1 MSKTAHGLPDTPALR
16 ARDIEDKMHLLPNG
30 CCIALWNSTF
40 EIELLESGLT
50 NTSRRIL
57 SSSGSIDQGLFDR
70 AHVRLAEL
78 RTLGV
83 IKP

>member
-1 MSKTAHGLPDTPALR
+1 MSKPVLTAHA
-16 ARDIEDKMHLLPNG
+16 IENKMHMLPNG
-30 CCIALWNSTF
+30 CCISLWNSTF

-57 SSSGSIDQGLFDR
+57 SSSGSIDQGLFNR

-78 RTLGV
+78 RAKGV
-83 IKP
+83 VK